1 MGASKSSGI
10 ITHWPTSDNAAS
22 LPTAYDLSREKN
34 NGVVTAATLAADGYI
49 DKLEVLSHIDS
60 DPAGA
65 AANDYAATRGMYL

>member
-1 MGASKSSGI
+1 MRSSGI
-10 ITHWPTSDNAAS
+10 VLDMPLNIDTVS
-22 LPTAYDLSREKN
+22 LPTAYDLSRNKN
-34 NGVVTAATLAADGYI
+34 HGTITAATLAADGYI